1 MSAGAFQHADR
12 IWLRPELIA
21 PWIRVAVTVVLMLG
35 SGIIFGLVYGQTHH
49 SGDFIAMM
57 NDKALVR
64 NGTIEAP
71 LLGLFLL
78 VLRRRGW
85 TRADFRVG
93 IGWLAS
99 LEGLGL
105 LALTYV
111 SLLCVLLPLIVLDFA
126 WRDSVLGHWARSIV
140 PHTMPLSHGSVHLSW
155 TVIIACTVLNAFYEE
170 IVYMGYF
177 FNECAA
183 KRGPWM
189 AVVAT
194 VLLRLAVHSYQ
205 GSEHILQIGVWSL
218 VFGLWYRW
226 GGKVWPLILA
236 HAAIDLFSLGALKIL
251 FGNGS

>member
-1 MSAGAFQHADR
+1 MSEGALRLASR
-12 IWLRPELIA
+12 VWLRPGLIA
-21 PWIRVAVTVVLMLG
+21 SWVQIAATVFLMLG
-35 SGIIFGLVYGQTHH
+35 SGIIFGLIYGQTHR

-85 TRADFRVG
+85 TRTDLRIK
-93 IGWLAS
+93 IGWSAS
-99 LEGLGL
+99 LDGLKLLVLTYVTLLGVLLPVAL
-105 LALTYV
+105 LALNSPHSPLGDWV
-111 SLLCVLLPLIVLDFA
+111 KSL
-126 WRDSVLGHWARSIV
+126 V
-140 PHTMPLSHGSVHLSW
+140 PHTMPLGRGSVHLSW

-177 FNECAA
+177 FNQCAA
-183 KRGPWM
+183 KRGPWT

-194 VLLRLAVHSYQ
+194 VLLRLAVHTYQ

-236 HAAIDLFSLGALKIL
+236 HVAIDVFSLGALKIL
-251 FGNGS
+251 FGNGP